1 MRKLRHRHVCML
13 SKVTQLLCGGIPWG
27 QKSLL
32 NLQKLESRRQGPR
45 HGAWDLRK
53 VPEGEEFYR
62 GCTSSATSYSY
73 ISLAL
78 AGSQDQPRSS
88 HSGQGMGWSRP
99 RPCASCLRVE
109 DHLTQ
114 NRNTESTEE
123 IVPKGKPESGT
134 ERGDGVGLGGSVHHR
149 SPRSWRLRVWS
160 PSRQHGPHGLGR
172 QHLRPH
178 PDPLHQSLY
187 LKKIPG

>member
-1 MRKLRHRHVCML
+1 ML
-13 SKVTQLLCGGIPWG
+13 SKVTQLLCGGISWG

-32 NLQKLESRRQGPR
+32 NLQKLESRRQGLS

-62 GCTSSATSYSY
+62 GCASSARSYSY
-73 ISLAL
+73 ISLAP
-78 AGSQDQPRSS
+78 AGSQDQPRSA

-99 RPCASCLRVE
+99 RPRASCLRVE

-114 NRNTESTEE
+114 NRSMESTEE

-134 ERGDGVGLGGSVHHR
+134 ERGDGVGLGGKQC
-149 SPRSWRLRVWS
+149 SPGPGDFECGPLAGSMGLTWEQV
-160 PSRQHGPHGLGR
+160 RQAASQAP
-172 QHLRPH
+172 LRPTA
-178 PDPLHQSLY
+178 SESAS
-187 LKKIPG
+187 